1 MEISYNKQNLIEE
14 GKRKYPKR
22 LSIEFGE
29 GWGFMKTGTGCK
41 TLIRVSFRGKVKQTK
56 KNVNC

>member
-22 LSIEFGE
+22 LSIDVGE
-29 GWGFMKTGTGCK
+29 GWSFIKTGNSLSSCR
-41 TLIRVSFRGKVKQTK
+41 TLVRVSYRGKIK
-56 KNVNC
+56 